1 MLARSPTSVITS
13 NFWYPPAPCALTRT
27 EKRTCISKGLGNE
40 LWVNYMR
47 IWLSNTEGHDGVGE
61 ITTVSVRIKGNILN
75 GRSHFTSS
83 ILEDDAGAE
92 E

>member
-1 MLARSPTSVITS
+1 MGA
-13 NFWYPPAPCALTRT
+13 
-27 EKRTCISKGLGNE
+27 
-40 LWVNYMR
+40 
-47 IWLSNTEGHDGVGE
+47 WLSNTEGHDGVGE

-75 GRSHFTSS
+75 SRSHFTSS